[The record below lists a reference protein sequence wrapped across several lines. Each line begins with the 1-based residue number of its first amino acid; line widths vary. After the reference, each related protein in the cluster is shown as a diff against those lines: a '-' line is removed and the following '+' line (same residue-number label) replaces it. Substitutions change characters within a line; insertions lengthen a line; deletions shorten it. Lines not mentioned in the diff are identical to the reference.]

1 MHLFLEDGNG
11 WDLPIAMP
19 SGKGTDS
26 SVPAEAIKMIKA
38 LSRGMRVAAQRG
50 RVRGVENNWL
60 IG

>member
-1 MHLFLEDGNG
+1 M
-11 WDLPIAMP
+11 PIAMP